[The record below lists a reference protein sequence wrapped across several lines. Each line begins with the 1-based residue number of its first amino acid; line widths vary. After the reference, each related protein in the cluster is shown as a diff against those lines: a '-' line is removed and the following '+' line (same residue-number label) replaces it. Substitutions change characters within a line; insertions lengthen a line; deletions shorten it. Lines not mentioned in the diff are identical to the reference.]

1 MRKLLLSF
9 LAVSALIGCSN
20 DPSSNNSSV
29 PVTNGAN
36 NSAGT
41 NGPGTYTTHVDGS
54 GASNTDSGNVA
65 ANKVSNG
72 DTNSQSST
80 KIKNLDRVYQLENL
94 ETTTIKT
101 PGGDLKL
108 WVMDTE
114 PKRAEG
120 MMMLRDN
127 EVKENEGMIFLF
139 PKVQEMKGNY
149 AFWMHNTILPLD
161 IDYISK
167 DKKVL
172 NIGKGV
178 SFSEAPV
185 KPTGDYFYVIEVKQG
200 LSAKFGLKPGAKVNI
215 SSDLTGKP

>member
-1 MRKLLLSF
+1 MHKLL
-9 LAVSALIGCSN
+9 VSLVAIAALVGCSK
-20 DPSSNNSSV
+20 DTSSNNSSV

-36 NSAGT
+36 NSASNSTATIG
-41 NGPGTYTTHVDGS
+41 NDGS
-54 GASNTDSGNVA
+54 AQANNSEESN
-65 ANKVSNG
+65 
-72 DTNSQSST
+72 NSVLGTSTAGQGST
-80 KIKNLDRVYQLENL
+80 KIKNPDRVYQLDNL

-185 KPTGDYFYVIEVKQG
+185 KPSGDYFYVIEVKQG
-200 LSAKFGLKPGAKVNI
+200 LSAKFGLTPGAKVNI
-215 SSDLTGKP
+215 SNDLTGKP